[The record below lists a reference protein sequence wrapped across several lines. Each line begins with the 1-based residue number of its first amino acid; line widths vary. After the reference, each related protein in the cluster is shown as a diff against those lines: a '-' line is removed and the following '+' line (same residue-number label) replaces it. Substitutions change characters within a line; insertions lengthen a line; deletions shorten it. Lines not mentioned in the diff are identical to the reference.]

1 MQYTELAVNVQDIV
15 ENTFTDAQMAMLVR
29 QAEQKIYNTVQ
40 IANLRKNVYG
50 QLTANNQYLS
60 APTDFLSTYSLA
72 VITDVT
78 GGNIN
83 TGTYAYL
90 LNKDVNFIREAYPPP
105 GSTGVPR
112 HYAIFGPRSDIESE
126 LSFIVGPTPD
136 AAYYVELHYYYY
148 PESIVQSAIAT
159 LGAITAGSSYTNGTY
174 FNVPLTGGSGSG
186 ATAKIVVS
194 GGVVTAVTLQNP
206 GVYYAVGNTLSCAN
220 TSIGGTGSGFSIPV
234 STVSNANG
242 ITWLGDNFDA
252 ALLNGTIVEAG
263 RFLKAEPDQLAA
275 YNDMYG
281 QSLLLLK
288 NLGDGKQRMD
298 AYRDG
303 QVRNPVK

>member
-1 MQYTELAVNVQDIV
+1 MNYTDLVANVQDIV
-15 ENTFTDAQMAMLVR
+15 ENTFTNDQMAMLVR

-72 VITDVT
+72 VITGVT
-78 GGNIN
+78 GGDIN

-105 GSTGVPR
+105 NSKGVPQ
-112 HYAIFGPRSDIESE
+112 HYAIFGPRSDLETE

-148 PESIVQSAIAT
+148 PESIV
-159 LGAITAGSSYTNGTY
+159 TAGT
-174 FNVPLTGGSGSG
+174 
-186 ATAKIVVS
+186 
-194 GGVVTAVTLQNP
+194 
-206 GVYYAVGNTLSCAN
+206 
-220 TSIGGTGSGFSIPV
+220 
-234 STVSNANG
+234 
-242 ITWLGDNFDA
+242 TWLGDNFDS
-252 ALLNGTIVEAG
+252 ALLNGTVVEAA
-263 RFLKAEPDQLAA
+263 RFMKAEPDQIAL